1 MCFKH
6 YYKLNTLNTS
16 EKTTYNSEIEQVLNL
31 VISGIPSIQSKEMNV
46 GDWYYVLNLVINGI
60 PSIQTL

>member
-1 MCFKH
+1 MCFKP

-31 VISGIPSIQSKEMNV
+31 VINGIPSIQSKEMNV